1 MVDIRRTR
9 HGWHVR
15 AYFIGAELDAAE
27 DTEVARSRLLIGDD
41 STRVKLDT
49 RRPVWARQVLFN
61 RKRQEVVRLG

>member
-15 AYFIGAELDAAE
+15 AYLIG
-27 DTEVARSRLLIGDD
+27 DTLAGDEIETERLLIGDD
-41 STRVKLDT
+41 STRVKLDA
-49 RRPVWARQVLFN
+49 RRPVWARQVLFG